1 MSAQGETAEPDDWRA
16 RFVLLLA
23 VLAVVH
29 SLVIGLFLLPSGPV
43 RQAADPGLLSSYVD
57 PYFEQSWDRLEPNEQ
72 HVDEALQIRVQLDT
86 GKKKPVTTPW
96 FDITKVENRA
106 LRRDV
111 NPARMHDAARRLATN
126 LNQVMFGIGKSGRDQ
141 VEADFVDRSPDLVT
155 AVLQAV
161 EIDDKALRTYG
172 VVETM
177 TLRYTSLYA
186 QSVYTKPIK
195 AIQIRS
201 GRRTAPERSAGAGAR
216 VTDLDFQWFSTGWR
230 RVYRGTEDARKS
242 FAAYTNGSV
251 S

>member
-1 MSAQGETAEPDDWRA
+1 M
-16 RFVLLLA
+16 LLLA

-29 SLVIGLFLLPSGPV
+29 SVVIGLFLLPSGPV
-43 RQAADPGLLSSYVD
+43 RSAAGSGLLSSYVD

-72 HVDEALQIRVQLDT
+72 QVDEALQIRVQLDT
-86 GKKKPVTTPW
+86 GEKKPVTTPW
-96 FDITKVENRA
+96 FDITRVENRA

-126 LNQVMFGIGKSGRDQ
+126 LNQVMFNIGKSGRDQ
-141 VEADFVDRSPDLVT
+141 VEADFVERSPDLVT

-161 EIDDKALRTYG
+161 DIDSKALRTYG

-186 QSVYTKPIK
+186 QSVYDRPIE

-201 GRRTAPERSAGAGAR
+201 GRRTAPERSAGKGAR

-230 RVYRGTEDARKS
+230 RLYRGSEDARKS